1 MLTLAL
7 ALSGALLVQ
16 SQPDVSKLPPE
27 QAAQVSQVF
36 GGMTRMFETLGTCE
50 RQFPPEVGAQVR
62 AALANETD
70 PQKRAA
76 SAFLLSAYDK
86 GKASE
91 RAATITQEQCTAE
104 MEAITTEMQA
114 LKAEMEKSVSA
125 PAD

>member
-1 MLTLAL
+1 MLTLVL

-16 SQPDVSKLPPE
+16 SQPDVSRLPPE
-27 QAAQVSQVF
+27 QAAQVSQIF
-36 GGMTRMFETLGTCE
+36 SGMTRMFETLGTCE

-62 AALANETD
+62 AAMANESD

-76 SAFLLSAYDK
+76 SAFLLAAYDK

-104 MEAITTEMQA
+104 IEAISTEMQA
-114 LKAEMEKSVSA
+114 LKAEMEKTA
-125 PAD
+125 GAQTD

>member
-16 SQPDVSKLPPE
+16 SQPDVSNLPSE

-62 AALANETD
+62 AAMANETD
-70 PQKRAA
+70 PQKQAA

-86 GKASE
+86 GKTSA
-91 RAATITQEQCTAE
+91 RAATITQEQCNAE
-104 MEAITTEMQA
+104 IEAISTEMQA
-114 LKAEMEKSVSA
+114 LKAELEKSVGA
-125 PAD
+125 QAD

>member
-7 ALSGALLVQ
+7 ALSGALLAQ
-16 SQPDVSKLPPE
+16 SQPDVSNLPPE

-36 GGMTRMFETLGTCE
+36 GGMTRLFETLGTCE

-62 AALANETD
+62 AAMANETD

-86 GKASE
+86 GKTSE
-91 RAATITQEQCTAE
+91 RAETITQEQCNTE
-104 MEAITTEMQA
+104 IEAISNEMQA
-114 LKAEMEKSVSA
+114 LKTEM
-125 PAD
+125 

>member
-16 SQPDVSKLPPE
+16 SQPDVSNLPPE

-36 GGMTRMFETLGTCE
+36 GGMTRLFETLGTCE

-62 AALANETD
+62 AAMANETD
-70 PQKRAA
+70 PQKQAA

-86 GKASE
+86 GKTSA
-91 RAATITQEQCTAE
+91 RAATITQEQCNAE
-104 MEAITTEMQA
+104 IEAISNEMQA
-114 LKAEMEKSVSA
+114 LKAEMEKTVGA
-125 PAD
+125 QTD